1 MSYIFLMPLAS
12 IRDIRT
18 YAQRSEQKRRYMNAI
33 VFFIKTNGLYD
44 CFKRNGGSLKSVIT
58 YSSHSMDEKLTLIRD
73 YTC

>member
-1 MSYIFLMPLAS
+1 M
-12 IRDIRT
+12 
-18 YAQRSEQKRRYMNAI
+18 KAI

-44 CFKRNGGSLKSVIT
+44 CFKRNGGSLKSAIT